1 MTREGPEGSN
11 PSPGAYYKDISEYHK
26 LDESKQQKIENL
38 KIHVKI
44 ELVHVKTRKIEKIHE
59 VFYVSY
65 DSVFLR
71 NCEI

>member
-11 PSPGAYYKDISEYHK
+11 PSPGAYYEDISEYHK

-38 KIHVKI
+38 KIHVK
-44 ELVHVKTRKIEKIHE
+44 TRKIEKIYE
-59 VFYVSY
+59 AFYVSY

>member
-1 MTREGPEGSN
+1 MTRKGPEGSN
-11 PSPGAYYKDISEYHK
+11 PSPGAYYGGISVYYE

-59 VFYVSY
+59 AFYVS
-65 DSVFLR
+65 L
-71 NCEI
+71 